1 MIFLSKYKNI
11 LLIVISIVFVSI
23 LLIYILK
30 RYLFQ
35 YYKNKNQE
43 IVISRYNEKLQ
54 WINQKPFNKHP
65 IVIYNK
71 GINEYYEINQNVV
84 KRVNI
89 PNVGRE
95 SHTYLYH
102 IINNYDNLADVTIF
116 LPGSIDLHHKYNRAK
131 QMIEKVEE
139 TNCTVFSAVYEANI
153 VKTQFNFT
161 LDNYLSSHINN
172 KEINQNATIQKSNI
186 RPYGKWFEQTFIDGE
201 KNEYVSYCGIFSI
214 SKNNILQ
221 KPKSYYEKLLNELN
235 THHNPEVGHYIE
247 RSWYAIF
254 YPYNNNIH
262 FLPY

>member
-1 MIFLSKYKNI
+1 
-11 LLIVISIVFVSI
+11 
-23 LLIYILK
+23 
-30 RYLFQ
+30 
-35 YYKNKNQE
+35 
-43 IVISRYNEKLQ
+43 
-54 WINQKPFNKHP
+54 
-65 IVIYNK
+65 
-71 GINEYYEINQNVV
+71 
-84 KRVNI
+84 
-89 PNVGRE
+89 
-95 SHTYLYH
+95 
-102 IINNYDNLADVTIF
+102 
-116 LPGSIDLHHKYNRAK
+116 
-131 QMIEKVEE
+131 MIEKVEK
-139 TNCTVFSAVYEANI
+139 TSGTVFSAVYEPNI
-153 VKTQFNFT
+153 IKTQYEFT